1 MIKPQW
7 LIAAVVALSGN
18 NLLAAESAG
27 TIKRVSGAVQ
37 VERGSERLKAEPGMP
52 VFVADKLRTGVD
64 GAVGITL
71 RDETLLSAGA
81 NSLLSLD
88 KFSFDPTTHEGA
100 LQTTLKRG
108 KLAVATGK
116 LAKTTPQT
124 VEFHT
129 PSSILGVRGTEF
141 ALEVNAH
148 EAE

>member
-7 LIAAVVALSGN
+7 LFVVLITLVGSPAFS
-18 NLLAAESAG
+18 ADSAG
-27 TIKRVSGAVQ
+27 TIKRVTGVVE
-37 VERGSERLKAEPGMP
+37 VERGTEKIVATPGMP
-52 VFVADKLRTGVD
+52 LFIDDKVRTGSD

-88 KFSFDPTTHEGA
+88 KFEFDQTTYEGA
-100 LQTTLKRG
+100 MQTSLKRG

-116 LAKTTPQT
+116 LAKASPKT

-129 PSSILGVRGTEF
+129 PNSILGVRGTEF
-141 ALEVNAH
+141 VMEVS
-148 EAE
+148 E

>member
-7 LIAAVVALSGN
+7 LLATLLTLSAN
-18 NLLAAESAG
+18 HLFATESAG
-27 TIKRVSGAVQ
+27 TVKRVSGQVQ
-37 VERGSERLKAEPGMP
+37 VERGSEKLKAEPGMAI
-52 VFVADKLRTGVD
+52 FVADKVRTGSD

-88 KFSFDPTTHEGA
+88 KFSFDQTTHQGA
-100 LQTTLKRG
+100 MQTTVKRG
-108 KLAVATGK
+108 RLAVATGK
-116 LAKTTPQT
+116 LAKTSPET

-129 PSSILGVRGTEF
+129 PNSILGVRGTEF

>member
-7 LIAAVVALSGN
+7 LFIVLITLVGSPAFSAD
-18 NLLAAESAG
+18 SAG
-27 TIKRVSGAVQ
+27 TIKRVTGLVE
-37 VERGSERLKAEPGMP
+37 VERGAEKLTAAPGMHL
-52 VFVADKLRTGVD
+52 FVNDKVRTGTD

-88 KFSFDPTTHEGA
+88 KFDFNQTTYEGA
-100 LQTTLKRG
+100 MQTSLKKG

-116 LAKTTPQT
+116 LAKASPKS

-129 PSSILGVRGTEF
+129 PNSILGVRGTEF
-141 ALEVNAH
+141 VMEVN
-148 EAE
+148 E